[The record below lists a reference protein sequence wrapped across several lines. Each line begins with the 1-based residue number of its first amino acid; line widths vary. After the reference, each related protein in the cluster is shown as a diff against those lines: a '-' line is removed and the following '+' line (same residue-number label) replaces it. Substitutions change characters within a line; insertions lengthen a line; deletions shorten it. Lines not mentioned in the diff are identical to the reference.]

1 MTRVRPRLLLVNPNT
16 SRAVTRWLGDEARR
30 VAGDRFDIVAVNADS
45 GVAAIET
52 PDDLDR
58 VASAVAAALA
68 AHSEAS
74 AAIIGAFGDPGLAA
88 ARSRDPK
95 PIVGLGECG
104 LMAAGRGGRRFAVVT
119 PGAAMI
125 ETIASR
131 AASLGLGSQLAAI
144 RVLPFSIAEMI
155 EDRDA
160 RRDAIAAAVRASALE
175 NRVEA
180 VLLGG
185 APFAGMGHALAREL
199 RIDVLDGVAACVEA
213 AAAKIEKG

>member
-1 MTRVRPRLLLVNPNT
+1 MTGVRLRLLLVNPNT
-16 SRAVTRWLGDEARR
+16 NRAVTRWLADEARR
-30 VAGDRFDIVAVNADS
+30 VAGGRFDIVAVNADS

-52 PDDLDR
+52 PDELDR
-58 VASAVAAALA
+58 VASAVKAALA
-68 AHSEAS
+68 AHSDAC

-88 ARSRDPK
+88 ARNRDPR

-104 LMAAGRGGRRFAVVT
+104 LMAAGRGGRRFAIVT
-119 PGAAMI
+119 LGAAMI

-131 AASLGLGSQLAAI
+131 AASLGLAGQLAAI

-160 RRDAIAAAVRASALE
+160 RRDVIAAAARASALE